1 MADLDLYHE
10 AHIISEQTDKKY
22 IFEPINY
29 IDFMEDKEKN
39 SIILLIS
46 TVKAIPKNNELE
58 CNEEMILPIRNQTND
73 FIDNQIQEQ
82 ENKQNVYTLIFR
94 SPLILDLFWIKY
106 KKKNILPIDSSTNSN
121 DYPRIN

>member
-1 MADLDLYHE
+1 M
-10 AHIISEQTDKKY
+10 
-22 IFEPINY
+22 
-29 IDFMEDKEKN
+29 
-39 SIILLIS
+39 
-46 TVKAIPKNNELE
+46 PKNNELE

-106 KKKNILPIDSSTNSN
+106 KKNYLT
-121 DYPRIN
+121 YRFMY